1 MAGFVSLTLLER
13 TSNVRIRS
21 LFAAALLGVTLVPSF
36 AVSVAVA
43 QADAKVRVAH
53 FSPDAE
59 AVDIYIDGKKKMNSV
74 PYLAMSEYVSLPAG
88 KHTFEVRGAGTP
100 ATGPAILTAEQ
111 TVAAGSFSTIA
122 AIGPLATIKA
132 GIFNDKISTPAAG
145 KSKVRVIHAA
155 DGTADVDVS
164 LKAGAIAFPK
174 VAFGTATE
182 YAEIDAASYDL
193 QILAAGTQNVV
204 LAKNVTLQGG
214 GVYTIAAIGG
224 ADKPP
229 TLRGFVDLTPGIA
242 VPTAAPPAATTTT
255 AAAPPTTKAATATT
269 KAATATT
276 KAAAATTISPAT
288 TAGATTTSPAT
299 TVAAATATT
308 GPPTTVVAAT
318 TTAAPVADTTI
329 AEAVTDTTIA
339 AEAASDTE
347 AASGT
352 EDTVAPTPKG
362 GVGTGFGGLS
372 DSQSS
377 TALVLLGLVVVGAIA
392 AGRSRRRYH

>member
-1 MAGFVSLTLLER
+1 M
-13 TSNVRIRS
+13 RIRS

-88 KHTFEVRGAGTP
+88 KHTFEVRGSGTP

-111 TVAAGSFSTIA
+111 TLAAGSFSTIA

-132 GIFNDKISTPAAG
+132 GIFSDKISTPAAG

-242 VPTAAPPAATTTT
+242 VPTAAPPAATITTT
-255 AAAPPTTKAATATT
+255 AAPPTTKVAAATT

-276 KAAAATTISPAT
+276 ISPATTARATTISPAT
-288 TAGATTTSPAT
+288 T
-299 TVAAATATT
+299 VAAAPATT
-308 GPPTTVVAAT
+308 GPPPTVVSAT

-329 AEAVTDTTIA
+329 ADTTIAEADTDTTIA

-347 AASGT
+347 AASAT

-377 TALVLLGLVVVGAIA
+377 TALVLLGLLVVGAIA

>member
-1 MAGFVSLTLLER
+1 M
-13 TSNVRIRS
+13 RIRS

-269 KAATATT
+269 KAA
-276 KAAAATTISPAT
+276 AATTISPAT